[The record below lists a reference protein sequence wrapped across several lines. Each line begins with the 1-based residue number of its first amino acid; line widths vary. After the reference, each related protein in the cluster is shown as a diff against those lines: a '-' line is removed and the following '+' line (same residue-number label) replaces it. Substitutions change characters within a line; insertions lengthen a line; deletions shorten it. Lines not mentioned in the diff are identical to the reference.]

1 MKSLDP
7 DAVEWSRMAE
17 PQEGGY
23 DTKVALAL
31 AASTPSP
38 LRSGSYVRRL
48 AGGAPT
54 ICEGQVAVRHLE
66 QTEMSPPD
74 FTPAPPDHPNLLKAV
89 EYLRRWPAAYEQ
101 FIALID
107 TVHPC
112 LDARIK
118 PEHRELSVGS
128 SSHSHE
134 QWLGA
139 LCVTVDHPFGCAQGL
154 IRETA
159 RQKLRALG
167 VSTERAWRLIGN
179 DPSALYPSPIHPG
192 QSWPMTAALHAAY
205 SLACVVELDMRVLES
220 EAGLL
225 EARDQILQLLIRNA
239 VRMEA
244 CCDTLARYVETD
256 ADGDTFMKAFL
267 DWAGRATVRAYTL
280 LDENGYETRLPAT
293 AR

>member
-1 MKSLDP
+1 MNSLDP

-23 DTKVALAL
+23 DTKVALTL
-31 AASTPSP
+31 AASAPSR
-38 LRSGSYVRRL
+38 LRFGPYVRRL
-48 AGGAPT
+48 AGDAPT

-66 QTEMSPPD
+66 QAEMSPPA

-101 FIALID
+101 FKALID

-134 QWLGA
+134 QWLGV

-167 VSTERAWRLIGN
+167 VWTERAWRFISN
-179 DPSALYPSPIHPG
+179 DPSALYPSPIYPG

-205 SLACVVELDMRVLES
+205 SLTCVAELDMRVLES
-220 EAGLL
+220 ETGL
-225 EARDQILQLLIRNA
+225 EARDQILQLLMRNA

-244 CCDTLARYVETD
+244 CCDSLARYVETD
-256 ADGDTFMKAFL
+256 AVGDIFMKAFL
-267 DWAGRATVRAYTL
+267 DWAGRATVRAYAL
-280 LDENGYETRLPAT
+280 LDENGYEILPHT
-293 AR
+293 ELM